1 MDPLSDILSLLK
13 PRSHVSAG
21 FDAGNPWSVHYA
33 NLQEMI
39 KCFAIVSGTCWLA
52 VDGEKE
58 AVALQAGDCFVLPT
72 GRPFRLASDL
82 SLPAVDSGAIF
93 PPQREG
99 GVVRLNAGGNCY
111 MVGSGFV
118 VEGAHSR
125 ILLKRLP
132 PIMHIRKEA
141 DQATLR
147 WCVERMMQEAGEHQP
162 GAYLLGQHLAHI
174 MLIQALRQYL
184 AEHPAGG
191 TGWLFGIV
199 DKHLGAALGA
209 IHADPAQ
216 PWTLQTLA
224 ERASM
229 SRSTFA
235 LRFRETV
242 GMAPIEYLTQW
253 RMLLAGERLTHGS
266 DSLASIA
273 AGLGYESESAFS
285 TAFKRV
291 MGCTPRRY
299 GRGGVI

>member
-99 GVVRLNAGGNCY
+99 GVVRLNAGGDCY

-118 VEGAHSR
+118 VGGR
-125 ILLKRLP
+125 I
-132 PIMHIRKEA
+132 
-141 DQATLR
+141 
-147 WCVERMMQEAGEHQP
+147 
-162 GAYLLGQHLAHI
+162 
-174 MLIQALRQYL
+174 
-184 AEHPAGG
+184 
-191 TGWLFGIV
+191 
-199 DKHLGAALGA
+199 
-209 IHADPAQ
+209 
-216 PWTLQTLA
+216 
-224 ERASM
+224 RASC
-229 SRSTFA
+229 SSDCPPSCISAKRRIR
-235 LRFRETV
+235 LRC
-242 GMAPIEYLTQW
+242 
-253 RMLLAGERLTHGS
+253 AG
-266 DSLASIA
+266 AW
-273 AGLGYESESAFS
+273 SA
-285 TAFKRV
+285 
-291 MGCTPRRY
+291 
-299 GRGGVI
+299 

>member
-1 MDPLSDILSLLK
+1 
-13 PRSHVSAG
+13 
-21 FDAGNPWSVHYA
+21 
-33 NLQEMI
+33 
-39 KCFAIVSGTCWLA
+39 
-52 VDGEKE
+52 
-58 AVALQAGDCFVLPT
+58 
-72 GRPFRLASDL
+72 
-82 SLPAVDSGAIF
+82 
-93 PPQREG
+93 
-99 GVVRLNAGGNCY
+99 
-111 MVGSGFV
+111 
-118 VEGAHSR
+118 
-125 ILLKRLP
+125 
-132 PIMHIRKEA
+132 
-141 DQATLR
+141 
-147 WCVERMMQEAGEHQP
+147 MQEAGEHQP

-299 GRGGVI
+299 ERGGVI